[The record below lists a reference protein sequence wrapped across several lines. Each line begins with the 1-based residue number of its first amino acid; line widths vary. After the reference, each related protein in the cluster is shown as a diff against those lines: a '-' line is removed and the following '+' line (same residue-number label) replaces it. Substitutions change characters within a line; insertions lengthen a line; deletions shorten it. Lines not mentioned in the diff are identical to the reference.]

1 MTEPRT
7 ILGIDPGLANTG
19 WGVVRQ
25 YGPRMECVAY
35 GCVSTPA
42 GVELSQRLAK
52 IHEQISAVISRF
64 DPVCLGIET
73 VWFGQNIT
81 AAFATGQA
89 RGAALVACAQHG
101 LSVGEFTPRQI
112 KMAVVGTGSADKAQ
126 VQYMVKK
133 LLNLQV
139 EPKPDHASDALA
151 AAICYT
157 THEGYG
163 GVGGASALAKLES
176 RGRVMRGGAQ
186 DLGGGCAM
194 IAFLK
199 GALAGKTAACAY
211 IDVQGVGYAV
221 GMSQGA
227 LSKLPAVGEP
237 VQVHTYLQVSDNGI
251 ALYGFLTLE
260 EKALFERLIGVSGVG
275 PKVALAALSSFTP
288 EALVAAVQ
296 AQDVAAVQK
305 IPGVGKKTASR
316 IILELKGSFDQG
328 LASLFDVS
336 GAPSSAAA
344 AAAERL
350 KGAREALLALG
361 FASAEAEV
369 ALKGAPEDA
378 DENALIK
385 YALKRLGK

>member
-1 MTEPRT
+1 
-7 ILGIDPGLANTG
+7 
-19 WGVVRQ
+19 
-25 YGPRMECVAY
+25 
-35 GCVSTPA
+35 
-42 GVELSQRLAK
+42 
-52 IHEQISAVISRF
+52 
-64 DPVCLGIET
+64 
-73 VWFGQNIT
+73 
-81 AAFATGQA
+81 
-89 RGAALVACAQHG
+89 
-101 LSVGEFTPRQI
+101 
-112 KMAVVGTGSADKAQ
+112 
-126 VQYMVKK
+126 
-133 LLNLQV
+133 
-139 EPKPDHASDALA
+139 
-151 AAICYT
+151 
-157 THEGYG
+157 
-163 GVGGASALAKLES
+163 
-176 RGRVMRGGAQ
+176 
-186 DLGGGCAM
+186 M

-260 EKALFERLIGVSGVG
+260 EKALFERLI
-275 PKVALAALSSFTP
+275 
-288 EALVAAVQ
+288 
-296 AQDVAAVQK
+296 VQK

>member
-1 MTEPRT
+1 
-7 ILGIDPGLANTG
+7 
-19 WGVVRQ
+19 
-25 YGPRMECVAY
+25 
-35 GCVSTPA
+35 
-42 GVELSQRLAK
+42 
-52 IHEQISAVISRF
+52 
-64 DPVCLGIET
+64 
-73 VWFGQNIT
+73 
-81 AAFATGQA
+81 
-89 RGAALVACAQHG
+89 
-101 LSVGEFTPRQI
+101 
-112 KMAVVGTGSADKAQ
+112 
-126 VQYMVKK
+126 
-133 LLNLQV
+133 
-139 EPKPDHASDALA
+139 
-151 AAICYT
+151 
-157 THEGYG
+157 
-163 GVGGASALAKLES
+163 
-176 RGRVMRGGAQ
+176 
-186 DLGGGCAM
+186 M

-199 GALAGKTAACAY
+199 GVLAGKTAACAY

-237 VQVHTYLQVSDNGI
+237 VQVHTYLQASDNGI

>member
-1 MTEPRT
+1 
-7 ILGIDPGLANTG
+7 
-19 WGVVRQ
+19 
-25 YGPRMECVAY
+25 
-35 GCVSTPA
+35 
-42 GVELSQRLAK
+42 
-52 IHEQISAVISRF
+52 
-64 DPVCLGIET
+64 
-73 VWFGQNIT
+73 
-81 AAFATGQA
+81 
-89 RGAALVACAQHG
+89 
-101 LSVGEFTPRQI
+101 
-112 KMAVVGTGSADKAQ
+112 
-126 VQYMVKK
+126 
-133 LLNLQV
+133 
-139 EPKPDHASDALA
+139 
-151 AAICYT
+151 
-157 THEGYG
+157 
-163 GVGGASALAKLES
+163 
-176 RGRVMRGGAQ
+176 
-186 DLGGGCAM
+186 M

-199 GALAGKTAACAY
+199 GVLAGKTAACAY
-211 IDVQGVGYAV
+211 IDVHGVGYAV

-227 LSKLPAVGEP
+227 LSKLPAVGES